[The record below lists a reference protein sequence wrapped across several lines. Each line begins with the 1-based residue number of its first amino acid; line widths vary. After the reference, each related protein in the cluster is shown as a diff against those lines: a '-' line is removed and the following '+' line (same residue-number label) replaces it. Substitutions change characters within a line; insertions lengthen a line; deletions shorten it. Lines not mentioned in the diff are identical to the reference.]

1 MKSESQ
7 KAYNPTFLIE
17 LFDSFHPFL
26 NFTFIQRLDFYRFGT
41 PGASIHAEHCTSGHG
56 RCAAWCGAE
65 IHTDVNSNHSSVTC
79 YICKMLCKS
88 FNFPDI
94 SFLKCEKGIIKK
106 ETRKMKMMMK
116 TVVKIP
122 ITTVNTDSAFVVMG
136 K

>member
-17 LFDSFHPFL
+17 LFDSFHHFS
-26 NFTFIQRLDFYRFGT
+26 NFTFAQHLDFYRFGT
-41 PGASIHAEHCTSGHG
+41 TGTSIHTEHCTNGCG
-56 RCAAWCGAE
+56 RCAAWCHAE

-79 YICKMLCKS
+79 YIWKMLCKS

-106 ETRKMKMMMK
+106 RNNKDEDDDEDRGK
-116 TVVKIP
+116 
-122 ITTVNTDSAFVVMG
+122 DSHNHCEP
-136 K
+136 